1 MAANNIQTPSSVL
14 SIVEQLQLRSSEL
27 FYILE
32 KDENLSQMLLDM
44 LNDPNINH
52 TLA

>member
-1 MAANNIQTPSSVL
+1 MATNNIQSPSSVF
-14 SIVEQLQLRSSEL
+14 SVVEELQLRSSEL
-27 FYILE
+27 FYILG